1 MTKKEKMDK
10 HELEKAKRQKAVD
23 TLLDVQLNQIKNVI
37 DIMED
42 VVWQLKDG
50 GEVYVS
56 ALHRLEWEAADL
68 RYYFNLPCKC
78 GEENH

>member
-10 HELEKAKRQKAVD
+10 HELEKAERQKAVD

-37 DIMED
+37 DIMEH

-50 GEVYVS
+50 GEVYV
-56 ALHRLEWEAADL
+56 
-68 RYYFNLPCKC
+68 
-78 GEENH
+78 